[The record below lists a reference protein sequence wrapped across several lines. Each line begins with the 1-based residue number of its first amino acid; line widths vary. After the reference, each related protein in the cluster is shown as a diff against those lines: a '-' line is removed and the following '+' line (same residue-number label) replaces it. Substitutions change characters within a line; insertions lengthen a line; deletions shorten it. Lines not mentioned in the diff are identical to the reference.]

1 MIENNIVR
9 KVRWSYQTKVI
20 TISCLLLFVVSEYV
34 LVDYFIKN
42 GLDFIIIAGIITLP
56 VIIIVSIL
64 YTPRKIIRTDSAI
77 YIKRII
83 GDVFIELDLIEDI
96 QIYNPDKSELKIFGS
111 GGFFGYLGKYKNSKY
126 GNYYSYVCN
135 YDEAVI
141 IQTHNGDKY
150 VFSCE
155 RYQEVVKE
163 IILKIKDANN

>member
-1 MIENNIVR
+1 MVENNIVR
-9 KVRWSYQTKVI
+9 KVRWGYQTKVI
-20 TISCLLLFVVSEYV
+20 TMSCMLLFVVSEYV

-64 YTPRKIIRTDSAI
+64 YTPRKIVRTDSVI

-83 GDVFIELDLIEDI
+83 GDVSIELNSIEDI
-96 QIYNPDKSELKIFGS
+96 QIYNPDKSDLRIFGS
-111 GGFFGYLGKYKNSKY
+111 GGFFGYLGKYMNSKY

-141 IQTHNGDKY
+141 IQTQNGEKY

-155 RYQEVVKE
+155 RYQEMVKE
-163 IILKIKDANN
+163 IILKIKDAKN

>member
-1 MIENNIVR
+1 MVENNISK

-20 TISCLLLFVVSEYV
+20 TMSCLLLFVVSEYV
-34 LVDYFIKN
+34 LIDYFIKN
-42 GLDFIIIAGIITLP
+42 GFDFIIIAGIITLP

-64 YTPRKIIRTDSAI
+64 YTPRKIVRTDSAI

-83 GDVFIELDLIEDI
+83 GDVSIELNAIEDI
-96 QIYNPDKSELKIFGS
+96 QIYNPDKSDLRIFGS
-111 GGFFGYLGKYKNSKY
+111 GGFFGYLGKYMNSKY

-141 IQTHNGDKY
+141 ILTHNGAKY

-155 RYQEVVKE
+155 RNQDLVKE
-163 IILKIKDANN
+163 VILKIKDATN